1 MKTSIKFIYDFP
13 FVKQII
19 GYLLIPFL
27 IFIIICSIALLIYSA
42 KHKNHEDPIYK
53 YRINLASLI
62 VSILVIIVFLAILT
76 GFALAFKKQM
86 ESSDATFVLS
96 YFVVGSPIVPLI
108 ALLILFIK
116 MIRLM
121 KNKPKKEEVQK
132 IADSQ
137 NLNLM
142 MEEVDNPNQNNVT
155 IETFPQ
161 PQLPPE
167 VINQPP
173 QITPDST
180 EPQIEKEKTDIE
192 LL

>member
-1 MKTSIKFIYDFP
+1 
-13 FVKQII
+13 
-19 GYLLIPFL
+19 
-27 IFIIICSIALLIYSA
+27 
-42 KHKNHEDPIYK
+42 
-53 YRINLASLI
+53 
-62 VSILVIIVFLAILT
+62 
-76 GFALAFKKQM
+76 
-86 ESSDATFVLS
+86 
-96 YFVVGSPIVPLI
+96 
-108 ALLILFIK
+108 
-116 MIRLM
+116 M

>member
-132 IADSQ
+132 VADSQ

>member
-121 KNKPKKEEVQK
+121 KNKPKKEE
-132 IADSQ
+132 I
-137 NLNLM
+137 L
-142 MEEVDNPNQNNVT
+142 
-155 IETFPQ
+155 
-161 PQLPPE
+161 
-167 VINQPP
+167 
-173 QITPDST
+173 
-180 EPQIEKEKTDIE
+180 KT
-192 LL
+192 